1 MVESVRYDSWSYKT
15 LEVLSDR
22 KVHKVSNILK
32 QSGMCDIPKCGYDD
46 RPNFFFSNAVMP
58 RLRAGN
64 LIINVK
70 YGHYK
75 ITAKGLRAY
84 KNPLVG

>member
-22 KVHKVSNILK
+22 KVHKVSDILSK
-32 QSGMCDIPKCGYDD
+32 SGMSFMDTWQYPD
-46 RPNFFFSNAVMP
+46 RPNYYFANVVAP
-58 RLRAGN
+58 RLKAGD
-64 LIINVK
+64 LIRDVK

-75 ITAKGLRAY
+75 ITTKGLWAFKKAR
-84 KNPLVG
+84 V